1 MSKIKTK
8 RSTTTSRTGSPRGR
22 GRPRE
27 FDLEQG
33 LTKAMRLFW
42 SLGYEATSMADLR
55 NALGI
60 KQASLYAAYG
70 NKEALFR
77 EAVDLYARTD
87 GNTTVR
93 ALSRAGKA
101 KDAIHAMLQDAVNAF
116 TRDDAPRG
124 CLIVLGATNCSVEN
138 STVQEYLAK
147 LRLETLK
154 NIASRLKRAQEEG
167 ELSKDISSAELAGY
181 YATVLHGLSLPARD
195 GISRE
200 ELTQIVNLAM
210 TTWPDHSLDNEPA

>member
-1 MSKIKTK
+1 
-8 RSTTTSRTGSPRGR
+8 
-22 GRPRE
+22 
-27 FDLEQG
+27 
-33 LTKAMRLFW
+33 
-42 SLGYEATSMADLR
+42 MADLR
-55 NALGI
+55 KALGI

-93 ALSRAGKA
+93 ALSHAGKA
-101 KDAIHAMLQDAVNAF
+101 KDSVHAMLQDAVNAF

-138 STVQEYLAK
+138 SAVQEYLAS
-147 LRLETLK
+147 LRHETLK
-154 NIASRLKRAQEEG
+154 NIARRLKQAKDDG
-167 ELSKDISSAELAGY
+167 ELGKDVSSADLAGY

-195 GISRE
+195 GVSRE
-200 ELTQIVNLAM
+200 ELSRIVSVAM
-210 TTWPDHSLDNEPA
+210 TAWPDHPHE